1 MEDNR
6 KDFIAWIEAN
16 KVPLA
21 VAGFSVAIIVLLALR
36 FGKSEDIMKLWD
48 YLEKGIKHSSRSMAP
63 IVNAE
68 KAVMA
73 ISKEQVECA
82 HTSPHVAY
90 EVGQHIRNLPSWQ
103 HHSAEKAIEAASKG
117 IELLSSQTLVDAY
130 MRGAA

>member
-48 YLEKGIKHSSRSMAP
+48 YLEKGIKHSSRSRAP

-82 HTSPHVAY
+82 YTSPHVAY
-90 EVGQHIRNLPSWQ
+90 EVG
-103 HHSAEKAIEAASKG
+103 
-117 IELLSSQTLVDAY
+117 
-130 MRGAA
+130 

>member
-48 YLEKGIKHSSRSMAP
+48 YL
-63 IVNAE
+63 
-68 KAVMA
+68 
-73 ISKEQVECA
+73 
-82 HTSPHVAY
+82 
-90 EVGQHIRNLPSWQ
+90 
-103 HHSAEKAIEAASKG
+103 
-117 IELLSSQTLVDAY
+117 
-130 MRGAA
+130 